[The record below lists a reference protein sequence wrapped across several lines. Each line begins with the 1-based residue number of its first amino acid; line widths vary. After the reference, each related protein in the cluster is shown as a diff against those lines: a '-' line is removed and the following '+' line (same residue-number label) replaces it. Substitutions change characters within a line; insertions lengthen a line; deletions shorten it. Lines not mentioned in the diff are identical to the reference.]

1 MEWNANLKSLHASQH
16 GLQVPNERFGDRSMR
31 TSSLG
36 STPRRA
42 ALGLA
47 LLLASGM
54 ALAQAYPARPIKLVV
69 PFPPGGGTDI
79 IAREVANKVATSEGW
94 TIVIDNKPGSGG
106 NIGVDAAAKASPDGY
121 TLVLGQTSNLA
132 INPSLYAKLPYD
144 PVKDLAAVGLVASAP
159 LVVVVSSASPYRKL
173 ADVVAAAKAKPTAL
187 NYASSGNG
195 TVAHLA
201 TEQFQKVAGIQLTH
215 VPYKGASQGLTDLVG
230 GQIQIYVS
238 SVPTLIAQ
246 IKSGQLRALAVTS
259 LQRNRDLPDVPTMV
273 EAGYK
278 DFEAV
283 TWFGVAGPAAM
294 PKDAIAKLNTAFNKA
309 LATPDVQKKL
319 AAQGAEVLSGP
330 PEKFASLI
338 RTDGVRWGA
347 IVKASGIR
355 LD

>member
-1 MEWNANLKSLHASQH
+1 
-16 GLQVPNERFGDRSMR
+16 MR

-36 STPRRA
+36 SIPRRA

-309 LATPDVQKKL
+309 LATPNVQKKL